1 MSQHR
6 VEVIAR
12 FNLVVDAK
20 SRRSARF
27 LAEVIVER
35 NFERDFQDAEDLVVT
50 TTVQAPHG
58 PAKESA

>member
-1 MSQHR
+1 MSRHR

-12 FNLVVDAK
+12 FSLVVDAK
-20 SRRSARF
+20 SRRSAGL

-50 TTVQAPHG
+50 ATAQSPHG